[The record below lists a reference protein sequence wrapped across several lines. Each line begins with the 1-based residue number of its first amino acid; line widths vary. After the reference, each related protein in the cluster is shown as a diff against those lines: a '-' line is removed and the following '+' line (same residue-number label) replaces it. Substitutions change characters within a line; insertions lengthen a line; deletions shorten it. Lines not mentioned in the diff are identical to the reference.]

1 MAQTRACSKSS
12 LGRLKPTVDTRVIP
26 FDYTLEQ
33 LENDAATKWIRLAM
47 TDEERIAR
55 LEKIVATAHLM
66 LV

>member
-12 LGRLKPTVDTRVIP
+12 FGRLKPTVDIRVIH

-47 TDEERIAR
+47 MDEERIAR
-55 LEKIVATAHLM
+55 LEKMVATA
-66 LV
+66 